1 MISKEGIFLNHRFE
15 KVPDKYKIALFV
27 IVFISGI
34 TVFMVSIHIPQQAR
48 IRSLEDELAA
58 AEKRIFV
65 VENFAL
71 QNQDLQTHRNEIRQK
86 LLLTEQL
93 LPNEVKMGELLT
105 ELESIAKASKV
116 QIGQVQPAR
125 PLQKSSY
132 QETPVTMTVRGDY
145 FMFYDFLYRIEGS
158 KRFLAVSSLLI
169 QSKTG
174 DILEGKITLLV
185 YNYGTSSASTI
196 VR

>member
-1 MISKEGIFLNHRFE
+1 MNHRFE

>member
-1 MISKEGIFLNHRFE
+1 MNHRFE
-15 KVPDKYKIALFV
+15 KVPDKYKIALFA
-27 IVFISGI
+27 IVFVVGI

-58 AEKRIFV
+58 TEKRIAV
-65 VENFAL
+65 VETFAL
-71 QNQDLQTHRNEIRQK
+71 QHRDLQTHRNEIRQK
-86 LLLTEQL
+86 LLLIEQL
-93 LPNEVKMGELLT
+93 LPDEVRMGEILT
-105 ELESIAKASKV
+105 ELEGIAKASKV

-125 PLQKSSY
+125 PLQKSGY

-145 FMFYDFLYRIEGS
+145 FMFYDFFYRIEGS
-158 KRFLAVSSLLI
+158 KRFLAVSSLSL

-185 YNYGTSSASTI
+185 YNYGTGPATTI
-196 VR
+196 RR